1 MPVSVAWAA
10 LCGPRRWA
18 PWAWP
23 QLAFKGSQVTGEPM
37 HAAGYRVPQI
47 LGGDRLLV
55 LGAMACCV
63 MFALLVFALWALG
76 AAAVVWAHVWTRRFY
91 PARSGLYS
99 TAPHFPASWRR

>member
-1 MPVSVAWAA
+1 M
-10 LCGPRRWA
+10 
-18 PWAWP
+18 
-23 QLAFKGSQVTGEPM
+23 TGEPM

-63 MFALLVFALWALG
+63 MFALLVFALWAL
-76 AAAVVWAHVWTRRFY
+76 AAAAVVWFVVVLCCQKMAKADPLMRQVVWAHVWTRRFY

-99 TAPHFPASWRR
+99 TAPHFPTSWRR